1 MASAWIPSGRNER
14 GRWIKAALRFFCPL
28 SWILDRDLGSQ
39 HCKSWVTHMKLS
51 SESISYW
58 WQRRWKKSTVTDISS
73 KRSLSSGIPPPLRQG
88 LSLDWRPSSGFFS
101 HFLWLLSL
109 GIASLI
115 CYASGCDLEWQI
127 TKGWGTATVRV
138 GDGQMGDWYVY
149 TVWSISLQSRRVLII
164 CI

>member
-1 MASAWIPSGRNER
+1 MKGEGELRQPWDFAALCRGFWTETYDRSTVRTESLTWNFPLSQYPIGDR
-14 GRWIKAALRFFCPL
+14 GR
-28 SWILDRDLGSQ
+28 G
-39 HCKSWVTHMKLS
+39 
-51 SESISYW
+51 
-58 WQRRWKKSTVTDISS
+58 KKSTVTDISS